1 MMNEF
6 MIWYQDD
13 SVEDGSMYACMDGR
27 MDLTVVHLISLI
39 IYNTELLWYIKG
51 HDLQSS
57 PIENNEASTNNTC
70 PISSPGV
77 LAATVPAAFG
87 YSICH
92 NQQKHIIIQTELV
105 VIE

>member
-1 MMNEF
+1 MHGWKDGF
-6 MIWYQDD
+6 D
-13 SVEDGSMYACMDGR
+13 SGAFY
-27 MDLTVVHLISLI
+27 LPY
-39 IYNTELLWYIKG
+39 IYNTELLWYMKG

-57 PIENNEASTNNTC
+57 PIENNESSTNNTC
-70 PISSPGV
+70 PFSSPGV

-92 NQQKHIIIQTELV
+92 NQQKHTFIQTELV